1 MHMKFIRTGLLG
13 LVLSV
18 VCSAYGQKQEVHI
31 LAVNDMHATIEA
43 FPKLAAIADSL
54 RKLYP
59 SLLVLSAGD
68 NRTGNPLNDMYEVSS
83 YPMVSLMNQVGFNAT
98 AVGNHEFDVKSL
110 APLMGYSNFSYIC
123 ANMFPSPE
131 TGLNIVPTKV
141 FDVNGIKVGIIGVIQ
156 VNSMGRPDTHPE
168 NVEGIR
174 FTQPE
179 NVVGQYQ
186 ALSKNWDVKILLSH
200 IGYQEDLEMAERFP
214 WFDLIIGGHSH
225 TQLTAEEPLH
235 NGVLITQNK
244 NRLPMVTH
252 ISLTLEK
259 GKVTQKKAEYIEVK
273 KFPNENKLVAAM
285 VDHFSDDPFFKRV
298 VAQAEEPF
306 KIKDQMTYMLCDAL
320 LTEGQG
326 DICIMNNGG
335 TRIDSLSAGDI
346 TVHDILA
353 MDPFYNEAVTSLVT
367 GEDILNIITTYCRG
381 SLYHLPRVA
390 GILCEAIVDKDDP
403 NKDRLKSIKLKTLD
417 GQDFDIHRTYRLIT
431 SSYMATVCK
440 QYFNSSTHS
449 LNKLTSDML
458 TQFLEKKGIVNYASV
473 NRLKVMEE

>member
-1 MHMKFIRTGLLG
+1 MHMKFIRTVLLG

-59 SLLVLSAGD
+59 SLLVFSAGD

-123 ANMFPSPE
+123 ANIFPSPE

-259 GKVTQKKAEYIEVK
+259 GKVTKKKAEYIEVK

-449 LNKLTSDML
+449 LNMLTSDML

-473 NRLKVMEE
+473 NRLKVMED

>member
-98 AVGNHEFDVKSL
+98 VVGNHEFDVKSL

-367 GEDILNIITTYCRG
+367 GEDILNIITTYSRG

>member
-123 ANMFPSPE
+123 ANIFPSPE

-306 KIKDQMTYMLCDAL
+306 KIKDQITYMLCDAL

-335 TRIDSLSAGDI
+335 TRIDSISAGDI

-449 LNKLTSDML
+449 LNMLTSDML

-473 NRLKVMEE
+473 NRLKVMED

>member
-244 NRLPMVTH
+244 NRLSMVTH

-273 KFPNENKLVAAM
+273 KFPNENTLVAAM

-306 KIKDQMTYMLCDAL
+306 KIKDQITYMLCDAL

-449 LNKLTSDML
+449 LNMLTSDML

-473 NRLKVMEE
+473 NRLKVMED

>member
-1 MHMKFIRTGLLG
+1 
-13 LVLSV
+13 
-18 VCSAYGQKQEVHI
+18 
-31 LAVNDMHATIEA
+31 
-43 FPKLAAIADSL
+43 
-54 RKLYP
+54 
-59 SLLVLSAGD
+59 
-68 NRTGNPLNDMYEVSS
+68 
-83 YPMVSLMNQVGFNAT
+83 
-98 AVGNHEFDVKSL
+98 
-110 APLMGYSNFSYIC
+110 
-123 ANMFPSPE
+123 
-131 TGLNIVPTKV
+131 
-141 FDVNGIKVGIIGVIQ
+141 
-156 VNSMGRPDTHPE
+156 
-168 NVEGIR
+168 
-174 FTQPE
+174 
-179 NVVGQYQ
+179 
-186 ALSKNWDVKILLSH
+186 
-200 IGYQEDLEMAERFP
+200 
-214 WFDLIIGGHSH
+214 
-225 TQLTAEEPLH
+225 
-235 NGVLITQNK
+235 
-244 NRLPMVTH
+244 MVTH

-259 GKVTQKKAEYIEVK
+259 GKVTKKKAEYIEVK

-449 LNKLTSDML
+449 LNMLTSDML

-473 NRLKVMEE
+473 NRLKVMED

>member
-1 MHMKFIRTGLLG
+1 
-13 LVLSV
+13 
-18 VCSAYGQKQEVHI
+18 
-31 LAVNDMHATIEA
+31 
-43 FPKLAAIADSL
+43 
-54 RKLYP
+54 
-59 SLLVLSAGD
+59 
-68 NRTGNPLNDMYEVSS
+68 
-83 YPMVSLMNQVGFNAT
+83 
-98 AVGNHEFDVKSL
+98 
-110 APLMGYSNFSYIC
+110 
-123 ANMFPSPE
+123 
-131 TGLNIVPTKV
+131 
-141 FDVNGIKVGIIGVIQ
+141 
-156 VNSMGRPDTHPE
+156 
-168 NVEGIR
+168 VEGIR

-179 NVVGQYQ
+179 NVIGRYQ

-259 GKVTQKKAEYIEVK
+259 GKVTKKKAEYIEVK

-458 TQFLEKKGIVNYASV
+458 TQFLEKKGIVNYANV

>member
-298 VAQAEEPF
+298 VAQAEAPF

-353 MDPFYNEAVTSLVT
+353 MDPFYNEAVTALVT
-367 GEDILNIITTYCRG
+367 GEDIVHIITTYSRG

-390 GILCEAIVDKDDP
+390 GILCEAVVDKDDP

-417 GQDFDIHRTYRLIT
+417 GQDFDIYKTYRLVT

-449 LNKLTSDML
+449 LNMLTSDML

-473 NRLKVMEE
+473 NRLKVMED

>member
-1 MHMKFIRTGLLG
+1 MKTRRTCLLG
-13 LVLSV
+13 LALLITSTIF
-18 VCSAYGQKQEVHI
+18 GQKREVHI

-54 RKLYP
+54 RNLYP
-59 SLLVLSAGD
+59 SLLVFSAGD

-110 APLMGYSNFSYIC
+110 QPLMGLSHFSYIC

-131 TGLNIVPTKV
+131 TGLHIVPTQT
-141 FDVNGIKVGIIGVIQ
+141 FDVDGLKVGIIGVVQ
-156 VNSMGRPDTHPE
+156 VNTMGRPDTHPD
-168 NVEGIR
+168 NVAGIR

-179 NVVGQYQ
+179 NVIGQYRT
-186 ALSKNWDVKILLSH
+186 LSNQCDVTILLSH
-200 IGYQEDLEMAERFP
+200 VGYQADIEMAGRFP
-214 WFDLIIGGHSH
+214 WLDLIIGGHTH

-244 NRLPMVTH
+244 NKLTTVTH
-252 ISLTLEK
+252 ITLTVNK
-259 GKVTQKKAEYIEVK
+259 GKVTDKKAEYIDVRT
-273 KFPNENKLVAAM
+273 FPNSNKLVAAM
-285 VDHFSDDPFFKRV
+285 VEHFSDDPFFKRV
-298 VAQAEEPF
+298 VAQAETPF

-335 TRIDSLSAGDI
+335 TRIDSLSAGNI

-353 MDPFYNEAVTSLVT
+353 MDPFYNEAVISLVT
-367 GEDILNIITTYCRG
+367 GEDIVNIITTYSRG
-381 SLYHLPRVA
+381 SLYHLPRVS
-390 GILCEAIVDKDDP
+390 GIICEVVVDKDDP
-403 NKDRLKSIKLKTLD
+403 KKDRLKSIHLKTLD
-417 GQDFDIHRTYRLIT
+417 GKDFDIHRTYRLVT

-449 LNKLTSDML
+449 LNMLTSDML
-458 TQFLEKKGIVNYASV
+458 TQFLEKKGIVNYEGV
-473 NRLKVMEE
+473 NRLMIKED

>member
-1 MHMKFIRTGLLG
+1 
-13 LVLSV
+13 
-18 VCSAYGQKQEVHI
+18 
-31 LAVNDMHATIEA
+31 MHANIEA

-54 RKLYP
+54 RALYP
-59 SLLVLSAGD
+59 SLLVFSAGD
-68 NRTGNPLNDMYEVSS
+68 NRTGNPLNDMYEISS

-123 ANMFPSPE
+123 ANMFPSAE
-131 TGLNIVPTKV
+131 AGLHIVPTQV
-141 FDVNGIKVGIIGVIQ
+141 FDVDGIKVGVIGAIQ
-156 VNSMGRPDTHPE
+156 VNTMGRPDTHPE

-179 NVVGQYQ
+179 SVIGQYQ
-186 ALSKNWDVKILLSH
+186 YLSEQCDATILLSH
-200 IGYQEDLEMAERFP
+200 VGYQADIEMAERFP
-214 WFDLIIGGHSH
+214 WLDLIIGGHTH

-244 NRLPMVTH
+244 NRLSMCTH
-252 ISLTLEK
+252 ITLTIDR
-259 GKVTQKKAEYIEVK
+259 GKVTDKKAEYIDIK
-273 KFPNENKLVAAM
+273 KFPKQNKLVTTI
-285 VDHFSDDPFFKRV
+285 VDHFDDDPFFKRV
-298 VAQAEEPF
+298 VAQAEAPF

-320 LTEGQG
+320 LTEGHG

-353 MDPFYNEAVTSLVT
+353 MDPFYNEAVFSLVT
-367 GEDILNIITTYCRG
+367 GEDIMNIITTYSRG
-381 SLYHLPRVA
+381 SLYHLPRVG
-390 GILCEAIVDKDDP
+390 GILCEAVVDKDDP
-403 NKDRLKSIKLKTLD
+403 NKDRLKSIQLKTLD
-417 GQDFDIHRTYRLIT
+417 GKDFDIHRTYRLVT

-449 LNKLTSDML
+449 LNMLTSDML
-458 TQFLEKKGIVNYASV
+458 TQFLEKKGIVNYADVS
-473 NRLKVMEE
+473 RLRITED

>member
-1 MHMKFIRTGLLG
+1 MKTGRISLLG
-13 LVLSV
+13 LALLITSTLF
-18 VCSAYGQKQEVHI
+18 GQKSEVHI
-31 LAVNDMHATIEA
+31 LAVNDMHANIEA

-54 RKLYP
+54 RSLYP
-59 SLLVLSAGD
+59 SLLVFSAGD

-110 APLMGYSNFSYIC
+110 APLMGYSNFSYLC

-131 TGLNIVPTKV
+131 SGLHIVPTQM
-141 FDVNGIKVGIIGVIQ
+141 FDVDGIKVGVIGAIQ
-156 VNSMGRPDTHPE
+156 VNTMGRPDTHPE

-179 NVVGQYQ
+179 NVIGQYEL
-186 ALSKNWDVKILLSH
+186 LSKGWDATILLSH
-200 IGYQEDLEMAERFP
+200 IGYQGDIEMAQRFP
-214 WFDLIIGGHSH
+214 WLDLIIGGHTH

-244 NRLPMVTH
+244 NRLPMCTH
-252 ISLTLEK
+252 ITLTVSK
-259 GKVTQKKAEYIEVK
+259 GKVTDKKAEYINLK
-273 KFPNENKLVAAM
+273 TFTNKNKLVAAM

-298 VAQAEEPF
+298 VAQAEAPF

-320 LTEGQG
+320 LTEGHG

-353 MDPFYNEAVTSLVT
+353 MDPFYNEAVFSLVT
-367 GEDILNIITTYCRG
+367 GEDIMNIITTYSRG

-390 GILCEAIVDKDDP
+390 GILCEVVVDKDDP
-403 NKDRLKSIKLKTLD
+403 NKDRLKSIHLKTLD
-417 GQDFDIHRTYRLIT
+417 GKDFDIHRTYRLVT
-431 SSYMATVCK
+431 SSYMATVCR

-449 LNKLTSDML
+449 LNMLTSDML
-458 TQFLEKKGIVNYASV
+458 TQFLEKKGIVNYEGV
-473 NRLKVMEE
+473 NRLMVSEE

>member
-1 MHMKFIRTGLLG
+1 MHMKFIRTVLLG

-259 GKVTQKKAEYIEVK
+259 GKVTKKKAEYIEVK

-417 GQDFDIHRTYRLIT
+417 GQDFDIHRTYKLVT

-449 LNKLTSDML
+449 LNILTSDML

-473 NRLKVMEE
+473 NRLKVMED